1 MIEITE
7 DQMGTLLRLA
17 ELDEGAAGRPPHD
30 ERSHA
35 LLRGLPEPVVDRYR
49 VLFQAGR
56 HPAVAAISG
65 GVCSGCHVRLPT
77 MLEQKAA
84 HALGLFTCPHCRRLL
99 YNGALLGSPAAPA
112 KASRRTAAAR
122 GAERRRP

>member
-7 DQMGTLLRLA
+7 DQIGALLRLA
-17 ELDEGAAGRPPHD
+17 ELDEGPAGSPGD

-35 LLRGLPEPVVDRYR
+35 LLRGLPRPVADRYR
-49 VLFQAGR
+49 VLYQAGR

-65 GVCSGCHVRLPT
+65 GICTGCHVRLPT

-84 HALGLFTCPHCRRLL
+84 HALALFTCPHCRRLL
-99 YNGALLGSPAAPA
+99 DNGALLGSAAAEARPP
-112 KASRRTAAAR
+112 RRKAAAR